1 MKPVKL
7 VSRHP
12 GLELSIP
19 TKTELLVRHPLY
31 NCSICRTY
39 VYRCNLYL
47 SSGRLGVILQG
58 RLVNIPKT
66 EVTVTEASKN
76 KWMVVRVI
84 DMERIQ
90 GHEVLNIVVI
100 NGGWPW
106 V

>member
-7 VSRHP
+7 VSRYP
-12 GLELSIP
+12 GLDISIT
-19 TKTELLVRHPLY
+19 TKTDFLVRHPLY

-76 KWMVVRVI
+76 KWMVVRVMVMDVKQEKGLWSWRPGI
-84 DMERIQ
+84 
-90 GHEVLNIVVI
+90 
-100 NGGWPW
+100 
-106 V
+106 